1 MSAAALI
8 VFTVGVLGPAALYAL
23 RMVRFRRAWRQL
35 PLLQPP
41 LASAPQPT
49 DTFALTVVIAAR
61 NEAANLPYL
70 LADLGQQS
78 YLAEGGRVEVIIV
91 DDHSTDQTASV
102 VQEATQASFF
112 TLRLLRLAELPQQ
125 PTGKKA
131 AVQAAIAA
139 ASAPWVVF
147 TDADC
152 RVGPGWLAAHA
163 AVAAR
168 PEAQFVSG
176 PVLLTGKGALAELQG
191 VELAALVGVG
201 AASIALGQPTMCN
214 GANLSYRRTA
224 FYAVQGFAG
233 NAHVPSGDDEFL
245 LHKLH
250 KAYPEGIYFLK
261 AADAIVRT
269 GAQPTLRALLMQRV
283 RWASKWRHYEQ
294 TAPRYLAVL
303 VLLANMALLIGLIGL
318 LFSPRSWP
326 LVLAAWMVKLGAD
339 VWFLRPVL
347 AFFRR
352 RRWLLWLP
360 VLQLAYAPYALA
372 AGLLGLRGGYTWKG
386 REIKVNR

>member
-1 MSAAALI
+1 MSAAAV

-23 RMVRFRRAWRQL
+23 RMMRFRRAWRQL
-35 PLLQPP
+35 PLLSPN
-41 LASAPQPT
+41 LAPAPRSADAP
-49 DTFALTVVIAAR
+49 ALTVIIAAR
-61 NEAANLPYL
+61 NEAANLPHL
-70 LADLGQQS
+70 LADLGQQT
-78 YLAEGGRVEVIIV
+78 YLDEGGNVEVIIA
-91 DDHSTDQTASV
+91 DDHSTDDTASV
-102 VQEATQASFF
+102 VQKAMQASFF

-139 ASAPWVVF
+139 AGAPWVVF

-152 RVGPGWLAAHA
+152 RVEPGWLAAHA
-163 AVAAR
+163 AVAAK
-168 PEAQFVSG
+168 PNAQFVSG
-176 PVLLTGKGALAELQG
+176 PVLLTGEGILAELQG

-214 GANLSYRRTA
+214 GANLSYRRSA

-245 LHKLH
+245 LHKLY
-250 KAYPEGIYFLK
+250 KAYPGGVYFLK

-303 VLLANMALLIGLIGL
+303 VLLANMALLMGLIGM
-318 LFSPRSWP
+318 FFFPSHWP
-326 LVLAAWMVKLGAD
+326 LVLAAWTLKLGAD
-339 VWFLRPVL
+339 VWFLTPVL
-347 AFFRR
+347 TFFRR

-372 AGLLGLRGGYTWKG
+372 AGLLGLRGGYTWKD